1 MLLEGFS
8 MQQHKRLKNTAG
20 IGSSIAAALIL
31 LGPPVAVF
39 ADATSDVEAL
49 EAQCEQEREAMI
61 KPLRE
66 MEIAKCKADSHNDPG
81 FCERYWRD
89 YGNAVRHPNGTMS
102 PRMFDDLPVCVA
114 AFEARKAL
122 INRDGIS

>member
-8 MQQHKRLKNTAG
+8 MQQHKRLKNTVR
-20 IGSSIAAALIL
+20 IGSSIAAAFIL

-39 ADATSDVEAL
+39 ADSTSDVEAL

-66 MEIAKCKADSHNDPG
+66 MEIAKCKADSHNDPSY
-81 FCERYWRD
+81 CERYWRD
-89 YGNAVRHPNGTMS
+89 YGNAVRHSNGTMS
-102 PRMFDDLPVCVA
+102 PRMFDDLPICVA

-122 INRDGIS
+122 SNRDGSS